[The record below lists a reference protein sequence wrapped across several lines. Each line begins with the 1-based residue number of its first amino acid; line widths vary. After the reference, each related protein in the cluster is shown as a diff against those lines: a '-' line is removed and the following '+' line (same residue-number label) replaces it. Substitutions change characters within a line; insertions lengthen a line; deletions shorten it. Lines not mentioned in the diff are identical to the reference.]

1 METVEHISSL
11 EVMRQSE
18 LDALERGE
26 VPPAPRHEPSPNTSR
41 LDVLTRMVA
50 QSFGASAAAVVAVGL
65 ESVWF
70 LSSYGF
76 HLTSDALAG
85 SYFEPCMAS
94 DEPLFI
100 EDTTRDP
107 RFASIPSVATGPV
120 RFFAG
125 HIFRSPDGE
134 RAGVIAVFDLKP
146 REASPEMREF
156 LRDCVSLLE
165 ADLVAAEELDQGAE
179 VQRAMLPKNI
189 HPLGGYQIAGACIP
203 AKSIGG
209 DFFDWYPIDGGLA
222 FTLGDVMGK
231 GVGAG
236 IIAAAV
242 RAVVRSA
249 VRKNNVSTALERAAR
264 WLDTDLGE
272 EQTFVTLFHGRLR
285 AADGRLS
292 YADAGHG
299 LSLIVRADGRWD
311 RLSSLDFPLG
321 TLLGGGWVQKR
332 ATLHPGDTLVSFSDG
347 VLDLFDGSLAT
358 VDEVAAIT
366 RECTSA
372 QLTVDALEHL
382 ARRDGAPDDVTAIA
396 IRRLS

>member
-1 METVEHISSL
+1 
-11 EVMRQSE
+11 
-18 LDALERGE
+18 
-26 VPPAPRHEPSPNTSR
+26 
-41 LDVLTRMVA
+41 MVA
-50 QSFGASAAAVVAVGL
+50 QSFGAGASAVVVVGL

-76 HLTSDALAG
+76 HLTSDTRAG
-85 SYFEPCMAS
+85 GYFEPCMAS

-125 HIFRSPDGE
+125 HVFRSPDGE
-134 RAGVIAVFDLKP
+134 RAGVIAVFDIKV
-146 REASPEMREF
+146 RVATPEMKEF

-165 ADLVAAEELDQGAE
+165 ADLVATEELDQGAE
-179 VQRAMLPKNI
+179 VQRAMLPKDL
-189 HPLGGYQIAGACIP
+189 HPLDGYQVAGTCLP

-222 FTLGDVMGK
+222 LTLGDVMGK

-236 IIAAAV
+236 IVAAAV

-249 VRKNNVSTALERAAR
+249 VRKNNVSTALERAAL
-264 WLDTDLGE
+264 WLDTDFGE
-272 EQTFVTLFHGRLR
+272 EPTFVTLFHGRLC

-299 LSLIVRADGRWD
+299 LSFIVRADGRSD
-311 RLSSLDFPLG
+311 RLSSFDLPLG
-321 TLLGGGWVQKR
+321 ALSEGGWVHNR
-332 ATLHPGDTLVSFSDG
+332 ATLHPGDMLVSFSDG

-358 VDEVAAIT
+358 VDEVAAIAW
-366 RECTSA
+366 ECSSA
-372 QLTVDALEHL
+372 QATVDALEHL
-382 ARRDGAPDDVTAIA
+382 ARRDGAPDDVTVIA
-396 IRRLS
+396 IRRLP